1 MEEWKKNRLKK
12 KKHEPAA
19 YVGFVSPKGQVVKR
33 EQSHIL
39 SEYKIDH
46 ENHPKKR
53 NLHPDKDQPDPQQI
67 ARQMEEERLSL
78 QMAQVEQARRIAEEQ
93 QTIAHI
99 MQENRVDV
107 SDFIAE
113 GRKLQTDSG
122 EWTQAQKE
130 AQIHNILEEN
140 KVDISD
146 FIAEG
151 RKLQTDS
158 GEWTQAQKQEQIHNI
173 LEENKVDVSA
183 FVEEGLRLQHA
194 SADGAE
200 ESRQDN
206 STQAA
211 ELSQAKQEELKLAQ
225 EIFERLQR
233 EAMEDE
239 QKKQAEIDEAMRQA
253 KETFG

>member
-33 EQSHIL
+33 ERSHIL

-107 SDFIAE
+107 
-113 GRKLQTDSG
+113 
-122 EWTQAQKE
+122 
-130 AQIHNILEEN
+130 
-140 KVDISD
+140 SD